1 MFKTLRDDIQSVFD
15 RDPAA
20 RNTLEILICYPGLH
34 AVWGHRL
41 SHWLWT
47 HNAKLPA
54 RWVSQ
59 LARALTGIEIH
70 PGAQIGPR
78 FFIDHGMGVVIGETA
93 EIGADVTLYHGVT
106 LGGTSLQKGKRHPT
120 LGDGVVAG
128 AGAKILGAITVGA
141 FSRIGAN
148 AVVVK
153 DVPPN
158 SVVVGVPGHVLVR
171 SKPHMPSDAPDLD
184 HIRMPDAVGKSLVAL
199 TNRIEE
205 LEKRLDEGTSN
216 NNGRHTREP
225 IPVPHVLG
233 NNIVWQGEDF
243 SI

>member
-1 MFKTLRDDIQSVFD
+1 MFKTLHEDIQAIFD

-20 RNTLEILICYPGLH
+20 RSVLEILVCYPGLH
-34 AVWGHRL
+34 AIWGYRL

-47 HNAKLPA
+47 HNAKLLG

-59 LARALTGIEIH
+59 LARAWTGIEIH
-70 PGAQIGPR
+70 PGAQIGR
-78 FFIDHGMGVVIGETA
+78 GFFIDHGMGVVIGETS

-106 LGGTSLQKGKRHPT
+106 LGGTSLNKGKRHPT

-141 FSRIGAN
+141 YSRIGAN

-158 SVVVGVPGHVLVR
+158 SVVVGVPGNVLVR

-184 HIRMPDAVGKSLVAL
+184 HTRLPDAVGKSLVAL
-199 TNRIEE
+199 TSRIEE
-205 LEKRLDEGTSN
+205 LEKRLDERGGN
-216 NNGRHTREP
+216 NNGHRPQEL
-225 IPVPHVLG
+225 VPMPHMVG